1 MTVHLRCILGAVCPD
16 IPTKKKK
23 NPYGGF
29 TVTLQ
34 LCPLSSR
41 IFPVPKIDSLTG
53 HQFESVEEMP

>member
-16 IPTKKKK
+16 IPQEKK
-23 NPYGGF
+23 NYSGF

-34 LCPLSSR
+34 PCSLSSR

-53 HQFESVEEMP
+53 NQFESVEEVP